1 MKTENNGHI
10 THDSRQPRHESLRR
24 LAAAAAVLV
33 LMVCSFGAGAIF
45 FPRETIVEVPA
56 EQETIALD
64 GAGLTLILPDEWKGK
79 YGVERSGDGTE
90 CAVYV
95 KDIHDRDGQWAGLGY
110 LFWIVK
116 EQPMTPEEF
125 LAWSPTPGIYIYST
139 ADATYY
145 LQKHSDVQYD
155 PNDSEEAELYMSMSR
170 QISEIKFQ
178 IATPYSI
185 D

>member
-64 GAGLTLILPDEWKGK
+64 GTGLTLILPDEWKGK
-79 YGVERSGDGTE
+79 YGWNGAGMERS
-90 CAVYV
+90 A
-95 KDIHDRDGQWAGLGY
+95 R
-110 LFWIVK
+110 
-116 EQPMTPEEF
+116 
-125 LAWSPTPGIYIYST
+125 
-139 ADATYY
+139 
-145 LQKHSDVQYD
+145 
-155 PNDSEEAELYMSMSR
+155 YMSR
-170 QISEIKFQ
+170 ISTTETDSGP
-178 IATPYSI
+178 AWDTYSGS
-185 D
+185 

>member
-1 MKTENNGHI
+1 MKTEE
-10 THDSRQPRHESLRR
+10 TKSMPRDSQQPRHKRIWRVS
-24 LAAAAAVLV
+24 AVAAVLV
-33 LMVCSFGAGAIF
+33 LMVCSFGAGAVF
-45 FPRETIVEVPA
+45 FARETMAEVPA

-64 GAGLTLILPDEWKGK
+64 GPGLTLILPDEWKDK
-79 YGVERSGDGTE
+79 YGVELGRDGTE

-95 KDIHDRDGQWAGLGY
+95 KDVHDGDGPFAGLGY

-116 EQPMTPEEF
+116 GEPMTPEEF

-155 PNDSEEAELYMSMSR
+155 PNDPEEAELYMSMSR
-170 QISEIKFQ
+170 QIPEIKFQ
-178 IATPYSI
+178 LATPYSI